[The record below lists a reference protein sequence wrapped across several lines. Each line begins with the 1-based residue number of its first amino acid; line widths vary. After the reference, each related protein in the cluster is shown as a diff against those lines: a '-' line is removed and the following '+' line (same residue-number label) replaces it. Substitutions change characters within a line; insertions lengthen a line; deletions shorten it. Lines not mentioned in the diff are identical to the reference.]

1 MAQRAMM
8 VIRGKALEGCP
19 AIVYLEN
26 DANQPELQMRDQ
38 KQLNYVTLWDNNHL
52 QPEAAAD

>member
-1 MAQRAMM
+1 MM

-38 KQLNYVTLWDNNHL
+38 KQLNYVTLWDNSHL